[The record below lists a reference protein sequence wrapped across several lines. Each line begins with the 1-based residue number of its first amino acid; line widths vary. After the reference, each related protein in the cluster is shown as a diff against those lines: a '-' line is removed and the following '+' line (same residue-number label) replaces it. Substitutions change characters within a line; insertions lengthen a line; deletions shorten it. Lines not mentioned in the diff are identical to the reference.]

1 CPHACRERA
10 PRPFA
15 ARSPENTTT
24 RGRLECRIL
33 APRVAGIA
41 PPWTTALTAGPNSGR
56 QSRIRRPALPPPAP
70 DRNVVPPLDRTLV
83 LGAEA
88 ECDSTA
94 GGARGRLLV
103 LRGPV
108 RVGHGGPG
116 GGSGLPR
123 APCPGAGGRGSTG
136 LPTCSTPPHH

>member
-1 CPHACRERA
+1 RTETKLEHTHGECPGPERPGTGRSPTPRERPGPRRVRSGAACPHACRERA

-70 DRNVVPPLDRTLV
+70 
-83 LGAEA
+83 
-88 ECDSTA
+88 
-94 GGARGRLLV
+94 
-103 LRGPV
+103 
-108 RVGHGGPG
+108 
-116 GGSGLPR
+116 
-123 APCPGAGGRGSTG
+123 
-136 LPTCSTPPHH
+136 